1 MLIRKAE
8 EKDIKNICTLHAHAF
23 DEDHFT
29 STLSNSSLS
38 KFYSTLFKY
47 NNYNFVAYDENN
59 ILIGFVVAGNK
70 TKYAIDLFIKDNYHV
85 LLLALLKNPQFL
97 FKKMV
102 SLLKKFINK
111 SKSSNVEMRL
121 LSIAVSKNSKE
132 KGIGTAL
139 IEYLEEN
146 LRKNEIY
153 SYGLSVKKSNSNA
166 IKFYNKNN
174 FRIEIEEKNG
184 LYYLKNL
191 NAN

>member
-1 MLIRKAE
+1 MIIRKAE

-23 DEDHFT
+23 NEDHFT

-70 TKYAIDLFIKDNYHV
+70 TNHAIDIFIKDNYHV
-85 LLLALLKNPQFL
+85 LLLALIKHPQFL

-102 SLLKKFINK
+102 GLLKKIINK
-111 SKSSNVEMRL
+111 SKSSKVEMRL

-166 IKFYNKNN
+166 IKFYDKNN
-174 FRIEIEEKNG
+174 FKIELEEKNA

>member
-29 STLSNSSLS
+29 STLSNDSLS

-47 NNYNFVAYDENN
+47 NEYNYVAFDENN
-59 ILIGFVVAGNK
+59 ILIGFVVAGIK
-70 TKYAIDLFIKDNYHV
+70 TKYAIDLFIKNNCHV
-85 LLLALLKNPQFL
+85 LLLALLKNPHFL
-97 FKKMV
+97 FQKIKRF
-102 SLLKKFINK
+102 LNRFIK
-111 SKSSNVEMRL
+111 ISKSSNADMRL
-121 LSIAVSKNSKE
+121 LSIAVDKNSKE
-132 KGIGTAL
+132 KGIGKAL

-153 SYGLSVKKSNSNA
+153 SYGLSVKKSNIQA

-174 FRIEIEEKNG
+174 FSIEIEETNAI
-184 LYYLKNL
+184 YYIKNL
-191 NAN
+191 NTN

>member
-1 MLIRKAE
+1 MIIRKAE

-23 DEDHFT
+23 NEDHFT

-70 TKYAIDLFIKDNYHV
+70 TNHAIDIFIKDNYHV
-85 LLLALLKNPQFL
+85 LLLALIKHPQFL
-97 FKKMV
+97 FKKMAG
-102 SLLKKFINK
+102 LLKKIINK
-111 SKSSNVEMRL
+111 SKSSKVEMRL
-121 LSIAVSKNSKE
+121 LSIAVSKSSKE

-166 IKFYNKNN
+166 IKFYDKNN
-174 FRIEIEEKNG
+174 FKIESEEKNA

>member
-47 NNYNFVAYDENN
+47 NDYNFVAYDENN

-85 LLLALLKNPQFL
+85 LLLALLRNPHFL
-97 FKKMV
+97 FQKIKGLLNRFIKK
-102 SLLKKFINK
+102 SR
-111 SKSSNVEMRL
+111 SSNADMRL
-121 LSIAVSKNSKE
+121 LSIAVNKNSKE

-153 SYGLSVKKSNSNA
+153 SYGLSVKKSNTQA
-166 IKFYNKNN
+166 IRFYNKNN
-174 FRIEIEEKNG
+174 FRIEIEEKNAF
-184 LYYLKNL
+184 YYIKNL
-191 NAN
+191 IAN